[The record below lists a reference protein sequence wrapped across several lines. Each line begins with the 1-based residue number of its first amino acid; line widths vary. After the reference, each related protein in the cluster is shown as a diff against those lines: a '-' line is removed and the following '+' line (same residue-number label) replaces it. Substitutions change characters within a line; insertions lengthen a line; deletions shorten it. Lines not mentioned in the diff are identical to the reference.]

1 MRPLPDKL
9 FFRIGEVADIVG
21 VKPHVLR
28 YWESELGCL
37 RPMKTRGAHRQY
49 RRRDVE
55 LAMLIK
61 QLLHDEGYTLQG
73 VRRRLREL
81 GHDRVAAT
89 LPEEA
94 SREVELRGA
103 LLGVREVLVGLLT
116 DLDALRAAEP
126 DPAADPNRIE
136 KSQEEPPLRE
146 PLRDERAALV
156 HRTPLSACQHDK

>member
-1 MRPLPDKL
+1 MSPRPLPDKL

-55 LAMLIK
+55 LAMLIR
-61 QLLHDEGYTLQG
+61 QLLHDEGYTIQG

-81 GHDRVAAT
+81 GHDRQSAA
-89 LPEEA
+89 LPEEP
-94 SREVELRGA
+94 SREVQLRAA
-103 LLGVREVLVGLLT
+103 LLGLREELVSLLERLDAIGADEVRDRSEPSEVTIRSAVLV
-116 DLDALRAAEP
+116 
-126 DPAADPNRIE
+126 PARPRNDGR
-136 KSQEEPPLRE
+136 
-146 PLRDERAALV
+146 
-156 HRTPLSACQHDK
+156 

>member
-9 FFRIGEVADIVG
+9 FFRIGEVAEIVG

-61 QLLHDEGYTLQG
+61 QLLQHEGYTIPG
-73 VRRRLREL
+73 ARRRLREL
-81 GHDRVAAT
+81 GHDRVAAQ
-89 LPEEA
+89 LPEAA

-103 LLGVREVLVGLLT
+103 LLGVREVLVDLLR
-116 DLDALRAAEP
+116 DLDAPRSSEPAASAEP
-126 DPAADPNRIE
+126 TEVTVPATSRPR
-136 KSQEEPPLRE
+136 RE
-146 PLRDERAALV
+146 GR
-156 HRTPLSACQHDK
+156 

>member
-1 MRPLPDKL
+1 MSPPRPLPDKL

-55 LAMLIK
+55 LAMLIR
-61 QLLHDEGYTLQG
+61 QLLQDEGYTIQG

-81 GHDRVAAT
+81 GHDRSSAP
-89 LPEEA
+89 LPDEP
-94 SREVELRGA
+94 SREVQLRAA
-103 LLGVREVLVGLLT
+103 LLGVREELTGLLAR
-116 DLDALRAAEP
+116 LDAITREH
-126 DPAADPNRIE
+126 
-136 KSQEEPPLRE
+136 EPPVAVQEADDATMSVSSVVTARPRRE
-146 PLRDERAALV
+146 VPR
-156 HRTPLSACQHDK
+156 

>member
-1 MRPLPDKL
+1 MTLPLPDKL

-61 QLLHDEGYTLQG
+61 SLLHDEGYTIQG

-81 GHDRVAAT
+81 GHDRRAAP
-89 LPEEA
+89 LPDEP
-94 SREVELRGA
+94 SREVQLRA
-103 LLGVREVLVGLLT
+103 VLLGVREELVGLLQR
-116 DLDALRAAEP
+116 LDAIGREH
-126 DPAADPNRIE
+126 
-136 KSQEEPPLRE
+136 EEVE
-146 PLRDERAALV
+146 PLDGEEAAV
-156 HRTPLSACQHDK
+156 PSTVSAHRSARESLR